1 MILMGTVREVNEMS
15 RYIDADALMKT
26 FQRLCSKITCVECPM
41 YNGDGNKCEV
51 QLRMENALTIDAV
64 SIVRCKECKWHD
76 TCCRNIYE
84 DWRDATPTDI
94 EYCSHGE
101 REGE

>member
-1 MILMGTVREVNEMS
+1 MTIARLEKGKVMS
-15 RYIDADALMKT
+15 RYIDADALKEWLDEYLSV
-26 FQRLCSKITCVECPM
+26 FKK
-41 YNGDGNKCEV
+41 YDKG
-51 QLRMENALTIDAV
+51 TIKGFVDHAP
-64 SIVRCKECKWHD
+64 SIDIVRCKECKWHD

-101 REGE
+101 RIKR